1 MQWNVP
7 RQWLSG
13 FGLGG
18 ERVGRRHVPASTR
31 SFVSSGRVVRRS
43 VSVAADLLINFAPRI
58 WTLRLP
64 KLFQLLPLPPAPPT
78 HRDQPPTAAALRR
91 RRRPTRQYQGES
103 IHGERRITNQLISV
117 FPLLPGPLT
126 FWAAILFC
134 LGIACPSIT
143 ACEHLVLPPRAAT
156 PREQKLFLRKRQTT
170 TQKSPHQQ

>member
-18 ERVGRRHVPASTR
+18 GEGGAPPCAGLDAVFCFQR
-31 SFVSSGRVVRRS
+31 SRRS
-43 VSVAADLLINFAPRI
+43 KIGFCGCRFVDQLCTRI

-91 RRRPTRQYQGES
+91 RRRPTRQYQSES